1 VGLIW
6 WTLARKS
13 PVRSVGIDIVAHRI
27 TVQLA
32 TYRRQE
38 PLSIRSTKR
47 QHSRPYV
54 TWSSKACSLCPFGSL
69 SCDRTVGGTQRG
81 TSLRIPHQIANDR
94 IRQTPIPNIPV
105 QSRKLQRCARGST
118 HLGTLCL
125 RTPGVV
131 QGCWR
136 YRGSRHIQGVPCR
149 WREDLYSGL
158 SVAMSYLRHEIS
170 FYNDIMILFFRCWSS
185 LR

>member
-81 TSLRIPHQIANDR
+81 TSWRIPHQIANPTDPDSQYSSPVKKAAAVR
-94 IRQTPIPNIPV
+94 TGFHAFRNIV
-105 QSRKLQRCARGST
+105 LADSGSRSGMLA
-118 HLGTLCL
+118 
-125 RTPGVV
+125 V
-131 QGCWR
+131 QGLKTHPRC
-136 YRGSRHIQGVPCR
+136 
-149 WREDLYSGL
+149 
-158 SVAMSYLRHEIS
+158 SVQVAGRPV
-170 FYNDIMILFFRCWSS
+170 
-185 LR
+185 